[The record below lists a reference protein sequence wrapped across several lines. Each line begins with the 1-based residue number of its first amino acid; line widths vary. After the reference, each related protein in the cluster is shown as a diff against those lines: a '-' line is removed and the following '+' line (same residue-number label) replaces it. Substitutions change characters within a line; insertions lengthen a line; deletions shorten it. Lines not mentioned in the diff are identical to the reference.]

1 MENITI
7 TREEA
12 LRLVAYLQNTV
23 PQGVTEEEKD
33 RLYKTSYELGEILC
47 DKLNI
52 YSVEINYVDIMTL
65 EEKEYECDKFGSC
78 RTEEETRLFELESRL
93 DKVRR

>member
-1 MENITI
+1 MENINI

-47 DKLNI
+47 EKLNI

-65 EEKEYECDKFGSC
+65 EEKEYECDKFEVE
-78 RTEEETRLFELESRL
+78 RETRLDELENRL